1 MINWQNIIN
10 IPDFKIEEYTL
21 FDSFVFDETVYKL
34 CFKGAKNI
42 DKEPQ
47 YYHLPHF
54 LCSNDFILFCVWWN
68 KLIRDPNLQILAGL
82 LTSFQNKMR
91 GDLFLLNW
99 FLIFHG
105 EW

>member
-42 DKEPQ
+42 DKELQ

-82 LTSFQNKMR
+82 LTSF
-91 GDLFLLNW
+91 
-99 FLIFHG
+99 
-105 EW
+105 